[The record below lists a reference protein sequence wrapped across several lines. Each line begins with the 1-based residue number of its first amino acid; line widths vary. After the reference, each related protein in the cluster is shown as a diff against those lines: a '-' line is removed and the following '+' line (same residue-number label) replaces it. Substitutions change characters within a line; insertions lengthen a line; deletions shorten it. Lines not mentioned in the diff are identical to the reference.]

1 MKVKTKIYEIAD
13 IMGVTVK
20 NKGKIILK
28 NVRPFVAKKGNFKDS
43 EDDFYLVF
51 LRTRSK
57 DDMHFFIRVLE

>member
-28 NVRPFVAKKGNFKDS
+28 NVKPFVAKKGNFKDS

-51 LRTRSK
+51 
-57 DDMHFFIRVLE
+57 F